1 MTDIEKLNSIPAED
15 SDSQRNS
22 THEPRDVD
30 ENLSTWARHDHL
42 VLRDSDETTV
52 EITPS
57 RHTHRSHISGLSR
70 QESKK
75 TYVDFEH
82 EDPENPLNF
91 STARKWFITSLVVTM
106 TILVAA
112 AAGAYSPIMPDLMR
126 EFGVSSEVATLGIS
140 LYPLGCTFH
149 LRRVINQ
156 SWHRTTC
163 FGSFE

>member
-15 SDSQRNS
+15 SDSHR
-22 THEPRDVD
+22 HEPKDLD
-30 ENLSTWARHDHL
+30 ESLSTWARHDHL

-57 RHTHRSHISGLSR
+57 RHTHQYHISGLSR

-91 STARKWFITSLVVTM
+91 SPARKWFITILVVM
-106 TILVAA
+106 ITILVAA
-112 AAGAYSPIMPDLMR
+112 AAGAYSPAMSDLMR

-140 LYPLGCTFH
+140 LYPLGCTF
-149 LRRVINQ
+149 LVK
-156 SWHRTTC
+156 C
-163 FGSFE
+163 

>member
-22 THEPRDVD
+22 AHEPTDVD

-149 LRRVINQ
+149 LRKVIN
-156 SWHRTTC
+156 
-163 FGSFE
+163 